1 MALGFAVSKADHA
14 HARGSAG
21 INREL
26 FYELNFGTA
35 GPPSWWL
42 DRQKITTDG
51 PGFGLV
57 RVVRDVSDPREISE
71 FKVDAFTG
79 ELEAML
85 AQGWRAADPA
95 SLDKLGLRVDSEGT
109 LSGT

>member
-1 MALGFAVSKADHA
+1 
-14 HARGSAG
+14 
-21 INREL
+21 
-26 FYELNFGTA
+26 
-35 GPPSWWL
+35 
-42 DRQKITTDG
+42 
-51 PGFGLV
+51 V

-85 AQGWRAADPA
+85 AQGWRVADPA
-95 SLDKLGLRVDSEGT
+95 SLAKLGLRVDSEGT